1 MVDYN
6 NLDPRPYAELNE
18 EERKAKFGYGFKRD
32 IPGLNAYVVTVEVEQ
47 YGSGYGV
54 VSKEKDPWGKY
65 DIDEVKQY
73 LADYPEMNVKGWLK
87 PYDEDQLRL
96 IDIRTR
102 WVNWNDAEIKSYLYT
117 NCAYKFANDNIWEN
131 YDKSRPLI
139 EVDGTAKTCDATST
153 LIGQYVGDNDEKAA
167 QLTTLRNEGKNYI
180 RAAVEKF
187 LTEHAGKSEMPAIER
202 EYIQ

>member
-1 MVDYN
+1 MVDYF

-32 IPGLNAYVVTVEVEQ
+32 IPGLNAYVVTVEVER

-54 VSKEKDPWGKY
+54 VSKEEDPWGKY
-65 DIDEVKQY
+65 DVDEVAQY
-73 LADYPEMNVKGWLK
+73 LQDYPEMNVKGWLK

-96 IDIRTR
+96 IDIRTK
-102 WVNWNDAEIKSYLYT
+102 WVNWEDAAIKSYLYT
-117 NCAYKFANDNIWEN
+117 HCAYKFVNDDIWEN

-139 EVDGTAKTCDATST
+139 EVDGKAKTCDEVST
-153 LIGQYVGDNDEKAA
+153 LIGQYTGDNDEKAS
-167 QLTTLRNEGKNYI
+167 QLITFRNEGKNYI

-187 LTEHAGKSEMPAIER
+187 LAEHAGKPEKPVFEP